1 MRSKIA
7 VTALSVL
14 TAAALV
20 AGCSSSKSG
29 GSSSGGGDN
38 SRGPITFV
46 TGKDNSGTMPFIA
59 SQWNAKH
66 PSEKVTIKQQSDQA
80 DQQLSD
86 LEQHFQA
93 KDAGYDV
100 VTVDVVW
107 TAEFAAKGW
116 LVPLKDSYNLDVSQL
131 LPATVKAATYNG
143 TLFAAPY

>member
-7 VTALSVL
+7 ITALSVL
-14 TAAALV
+14 SAAALV

-29 GSSSGGGDN
+29 NGGSGGGDN

-59 SQWNAKH
+59 DKWNANH
-66 PSEKVTIKQQSDQA
+66 PNEKVTIKQQSDQA

-100 VTVDVVW
+100 VTVDVI
-107 TAEFAAKGW
+107 
-116 LVPLKDSYNLDVSQL
+116 
-131 LPATVKAATYNG
+131 
-143 TLFAAPY
+143 

>member
-59 SQWNAKH
+59 NEWNKNH
-66 PSEKVTIKQQSDQA
+66 PNEKVTIKQQSDQA
-80 DQQLSD
+80 DQQLSGR
-86 LEQHFQA
+86 QHHFQA
-93 KDAGYDV
+93 KDPNYGV

-107 TAEFAAKGW
+107 TAEGPAKGW
-116 LVPLKDSYNLDVSQL
+116 ISPLAGQYNLDSSAL
-131 LPATVKAATYNG
+131 L
-143 TLFAAPY
+143 